1 MDKFLKSAEEV
12 VVYQI
17 RSVWHELSRMYNELA
32 ASNDTT
38 MAIGFTL
45 LTIHPEKGTQVT
57 KIAPRMGMEPNSL
70 SRLLKSM
77 EAKGLITRVK
87 DDIDKRKVYVC
98 LTKEGKIKRAYAEK
112 AVFRFNEA
120 LLSSIDPE
128 KAESFFEFMGHIKE
142 TAQKM
147 KEIVEEEK

>member
-1 MDKFLKSAEEV
+1 MDRFLKSAEEV

-32 ASNDTT
+32 ASYDAT

-77 EAKGLITRVK
+77 EEKGLITRKK
-87 DDIDKRKVYVC
+87 DKVDKRKVYVC
-98 LTKEGKIKRAYAEK
+98 LTKEGKKKRAFAEK
-112 AVFRFNEA
+112 AVFRFNDA
-120 LLSSIDPE
+120 LLNSIEPE
-128 KAESFFEFMGHIKE
+128 KAEAFFEFISHIKE
-142 TAQKM
+142 TSQKM
-147 KEIVEEEK
+147 KEILNEKD